1 MKLILCID
9 MLEYIINLI
18 FTINIVNQMQKGNY
32 ILIVLCGFIYCIYY
46 RSMDTNI
53 PMWKNFIR
61 LLFLFIFSHALILT
75 TVMNKYKICA
85 IISGVLS
92 MYIWM
97 KTRTLISIN
106 EMNSM
111 IDKAVGEYENE
122 NKDNRK

>member
-32 ILIVLCGFIYCIYY
+32 ILIILCGFIYCIYY

-97 KTRTLISIN
+97 KTRTVISIN
-106 EMNSM
+106 EMNNM

>member
-97 KTRTLISIN
+97 KTRTVISIN
-106 EMNSM
+106 EMNNM

>member
-1 MKLILCID
+1 
-9 MLEYIINLI
+9 
-18 FTINIVNQMQKGNY
+18 MQKGNY

-85 IISGVLS
+85 IISGVFS

-97 KTRTLISIN
+97 KTRTVIGIN
-106 EMNSM
+106 EMNNM

>member
-106 EMNSM
+106 EMNNM

>member
-85 IISGVLS
+85 ITSGVLS

-97 KTRTLISIN
+97 KTRTVISIKEKN
-106 EMNSM
+106 NM

>member
-18 FTINIVNQMQKGNY
+18 FTINIVNQIQKGNY

-85 IISGVLS
+85 IITGLLS

-97 KTRTLISIN
+97 KTRTVISIN
-106 EMNSM
+106 EMNNM

>member
-97 KTRTLISIN
+97 KTCTVISIN
-106 EMNSM
+106 EMNNM

>member
-85 IISGVLS
+85 IITGVLS

-97 KTRTLISIN
+97 KTRTVISIN
-106 EMNSM
+106 EMNNM

>member
-92 MYIWM
+92 MYIWI
-97 KTRTLISIN
+97 KTRTVISIN
-106 EMNSM
+106 EMNNM

>member
-32 ILIVLCGFIYCIYY
+32 ILIVLCGLIYCIYY

-97 KTRTLISIN
+97 KTRTVISIN
-106 EMNSM
+106 EMNNM

>member
-18 FTINIVNQMQKGNY
+18 FTINIVNQIQKGNY
-32 ILIVLCGFIYCIYY
+32 ILIILCGFIYCIYY

-85 IISGVLS
+85 IITGLLS

-97 KTRTLISIN
+97 KTRTVISIN
-106 EMNSM
+106 EMNNM

>member
-97 KTRTLISIN
+97 KTRTVISIN
-106 EMNSM
+106 EMNNM
-111 IDKAVGEYENE
+111 IDKAVREYENE

>member
-75 TVMNKYKICA
+75 TIMNKYKICA

-97 KTRTLISIN
+97 KTRTVISIN
-106 EMNSM
+106 EMNNM